1 MSQQEYIRIRG
12 ARENNLKNVSLDI
25 PKRKITIFTGVS
37 GSGKSSIVF
46 DTIGA
51 EAQRQL
57 NETFSMF
64 IRNRL
69 PRISQPEADAIENLS
84 TSIVIDQKRLGGN
97 SRSTMGT
104 ITDISAVLRLLF
116 SRLGQPHAGFSNA
129 FSFNDPAGMCPECN
143 GLGKKVEIDLEKFL
157 DPTKSLNEGA
167 ILFPLYA
174 VGTWYWKAYTFS
186 GMLDNDKKLED
197 YSDEEMHTLLYGKG
211 TYESNYNGMVFDTKY
226 EGLVDKF
233 NRLYIQ
239 KDSSEI
245 SEKTVKKVER
255 FLKMGDCP
263 ACKGA
268 RLNEKALACRI
279 GGRNIAEMSAMEV
292 SELVTII
299 QEIHDPISKPMIDTL
314 TERLQHLVDIGLGYL
329 SLDRETGTL
338 SGGESQRIKMVKHL
352 NSSLIDITYIFDE
365 PSIGLHPRDVHRLNE
380 LLQKLRD
387 KGNTILVVEH
397 DPDVIRVAD
406 YIVDV
411 GPKAGSGG
419 GEIVYSGNY
428 QGLLQAQTLTGQFIN
443 RDLKVKPAFREPTGA
458 LKIKNAKR
466 HNLKNVSV
474 DIPTGVFTV
483 VTGVAG
489 SGKSS
494 LINGVFLSQH
504 PGAVVIDQSAVGASI
519 RSNPATYTGIMD
531 DIRKLFGKTN
541 KVSPSLFSFNSDG
554 ACPECQGLGFIFTD
568 LAFLEPV
575 KTVCETCEGKRFK
588 PEVLEYKV
596 NGKSITEVLDMPVEE
611 ALLFF
616 KTKDI
621 VHKLTAMNQV
631 GLNYL
636 TLGQPLSTLS
646 GGECQRIKL
655 AGELHKNGTIYVMD
669 EPTTGLHMSDTGRLL
684 EIIDHLVDQGNSV
697 IVIEHNTEVM
707 KHADWI
713 IDLGPEGGHKG
724 GQVLFEGTPAD
735 LLKSKES
742 LTAEYMRGGVAVG

>member
-116 SRLGQPHAGFSNA
+116 SRLGEPHAGFSNA

-143 GLGKKVEIDLEKFL
+143 GLGKKVEIDLDKFL

-197 YSDEEMHTLLYGKG
+197 YSDQEMHMLLYGKG
-211 TYESNYNGMVFDTKY
+211 SYESNYNGMVFDTKY

-245 SEKTVKKVER
+245 SEKTVKKIER
-255 FLKMGDCP
+255 FLKMGECP
-263 ACKGA
+263 ACRGA

-279 GGRNIAEMSAMEV
+279 DGKNIAEMSAMEA
-292 SELVTII
+292 SELVRII
-299 QEIHDPISKPMIDTL
+299 REIHDPISKPMINTL
-314 TERLQHLVDIGLGYL
+314 TERLEHLVDIGLGYL

-352 NSSLIDITYIFDE
+352 NSSLIDIIYIFDE
-365 PSIGLHPRDVHRLNE
+365 PSIGLHPRDVHRLND

-419 GEIVYSGNY
+419 GEIVYSGDY
-428 QGLLQAQTLTGQFIN
+428 KGLLQAQTLTGKFIN
-443 RDLKVKPAFREPTGA
+443 RDLKVKPGFRQPTGA
-458 LKIKNAKR
+458 LKVKNAKR

-504 PGAVVIDQSAVGASI
+504 PEAIVIDQSAVGASI

-541 KVSPSLFSFNSDG
+541 KVSPSLFSFNSEG

-588 PEVLEYKV
+588 PEVLEYMV
-596 NGKSITEVLDMPVEE
+596 NGKSITDVLDMSVEE
-611 ALLFF
+611 ALAFF

-621 VHKLTAMNQV
+621 THKLTAMNQV

-669 EPTTGLHMSDTGRLL
+669 EPTTGLHMSDTGHLL

-713 IDLGPEGGHKG
+713 IDLGPEGGHMG
-724 GQVLFEGTPAD
+724 GQILFEGTPAD
-735 LLKSKES
+735 LMKSKES
-742 LTAEYMRGGVAVG
+742 LTAEYLRGGK

>member
-143 GLGKKVEIDLEKFL
+143 GLGKKVEIDLDKFL

-197 YSDEEMHTLLYGKG
+197 YSDQEMHMLLYGKG
-211 TYESNYNGMVFDTKY
+211 SYESNYNGMVFDTKY

-245 SEKTVKKVER
+245 SEKTVKKIER
-255 FLKMGDCP
+255 FLKMGECP
-263 ACKGA
+263 ACRGA

-279 GGRNIAEMSAMEV
+279 DGKNIAEMSAMEV
-292 SELVTII
+292 SELVRII
-299 QEIHDPISKPMIDTL
+299 REIHDPISKPMINTL
-314 TERLQHLVDIGLGYL
+314 TERLEHLVDIGLGYL

-352 NSSLIDITYIFDE
+352 NSSLIDIIYIFDE
-365 PSIGLHPRDVHRLNE
+365 PSIGLHPRDVHRLND

-419 GEIVYSGNY
+419 GEIVYSGDY
-428 QGLLQAQTLTGQFIN
+428 KGLLQAQTLTGKFIN
-443 RDLKVKPAFREPTGA
+443 RDLKVKPGFRQPTGA
-458 LKIKNAKR
+458 LKVKNAKR

-504 PGAVVIDQSAVGASI
+504 PEAIVIDQSAVGASI

-541 KVSPSLFSFNSDG
+541 KVSPSLFSFNSEG

-588 PEVLEYKV
+588 PEVLEYMV
-596 NGKSITEVLDMPVEE
+596 NGKSITDVLDMSVEE
-611 ALLFF
+611 ALGFF

-621 VHKLTAMNQV
+621 AHKLTAMNQV

-669 EPTTGLHMSDTGRLL
+669 EPTTGLHMSDTGHLL

-713 IDLGPEGGHKG
+713 IDLGPEGGHMG
-724 GQVLFEGTPAD
+724 GQILFEGTPAD
-735 LLKSKES
+735 LMKSKES
-742 LTAEYMRGGVAVG
+742 LTAEYLRGGK

>member
-1 MSQQEYIRIRG
+1 MREQEYIHIRG

-116 SRLGQPHAGFSNA
+116 SRLGQPHAGFSNT

-143 GLGKKVEIDLEKFL
+143 GLGKKVEVDLDKFL

-167 ILFPLYA
+167 ILFPTFA
-174 VGTWYWKAYTFS
+174 VGSWYWKAYTFS
-186 GMLDNDKKLED
+186 GMVDSEKKLED
-197 YSDEEMHTLLYGKG
+197 YSDEEMHMLLYGKG
-211 TYESNYNGMVFDTKY
+211 TYESNYNGMTFATKY

-245 SEKTVKKVER
+245 SEKTIKKAER
-255 FLKMGDCP
+255 FLRYGACP

-268 RLNEKALACRI
+268 RLNQKALDSRI
-279 GGRNIAEMSAMEV
+279 HGLNIAEMSALEV
-292 SELVTII
+292 SELVKII
-299 QEIHDPISKPMIDTL
+299 QTIHDPVSKPMIDTL
-314 TERLQHLVDIGLGYL
+314 TDRLQHLVDIGLGYL

-406 YIVDV
+406 HIVDV
-411 GPKAGSGG
+411 GPKAGNAG
-419 GEIVYSGNY
+419 GEVVYIGDFK
-428 QGLLQAQTLTGQFIN
+428 GLLDADTPTGRFMK
-443 RDLKVKPAFREPTGA
+443 RKVRIKGSFRQPTGA
-458 LKIKNAKR
+458 LKVRNAKL

-504 PGAVVIDQSAVGASI
+504 PEAIVIDQSAVGTSI

-541 KVSPSLFSFNSDG
+541 HVSPSLFSFNSDG

-588 PEVLEYKV
+588 PEVLEFKV
-596 NGKSITEVLDMPVEE
+596 NGKSITDVLDMPAEE

-616 KTKDI
+616 KNKDI

-631 GLNYL
+631 GLTYL

-655 AGELHKNGTIYVMD
+655 AGELHKSGTIYVMD
-669 EPTTGLHMSDTGRLL
+669 EPTTGLHMSDTGHLL

-707 KHADWI
+707 KNADWI

-735 LLKSKES
+735 LSGAEGS
-742 LTAEYMRGGVAVG
+742 LTAQYLREGK